1 MSSLY
6 SISIPVL
13 INILTSAK
21 DLLQKGAKHAQ
32 EKGVPF
38 EEYLSARI
46 IDDMFPLRV
55 QIFVLSSTS
64 RKAIERLTGVAPPT
78 HADGLAHDAERNL
91 DQCLALLDETLEIL
105 RGVRPETMDGGEKKR
120 VPCAFGPESYEADLV
135 DYVHGYPIPTAYFHL
150 NMAYAILRGKGV
162 PVGKKDYISP
172 FMKTFD
178 AVKA

>member
-46 IDDMFPLRV
+46 TDDMFPLRV
-55 QIFVLSSTS
+55 QIFLLSSTS

-105 RGVRPETMDGGEKKR
+105 RGVRPETIDGGEK
-120 VPCAFGPESYEADLV
+120 
-135 DYVHGYPIPTAYFHL
+135 
-150 NMAYAILRGKGV
+150 RG
-162 PVGKKDYISP
+162 
-172 FMKTFD
+172 
-178 AVKA
+178 